1 MEGTMTQTSLSED
14 TLKRLEKMMINISH
28 MTGQHYGQEYW
39 KGIVK
44 AGCLD
49 IYIFFDRLFEKS
61 IISATK
67 QGRDEE
73 RERMKQ
79 IMQRKYCGELM
90 EEDVDP
96 PQKENHI

>member
-1 MEGTMTQTSLSED
+1 MTKTSLADRFAD
-14 TLKRLEKMMINISH
+14 TNAWKDSADPVERTAYYISYLSPHNLWKAKEALQQLLIEAEARGAEK
-28 MTGQHYGQEYW
+28 
-39 KGIVK
+39 
-44 AGCLD
+44 
-49 IYIFFDRLFEKS
+49 
-61 IISATK
+61 
-67 QGRDEE
+67 E